1 MICAMRRQYSGDVK
15 YCWPVSC
22 WPAATSHRRNS
33 AFSRPSGC
41 RVMRP
46 VTSACALMVFQLW
59 NCGAWS
65 MLEIF
70 SMKAAWSIGANSPER
85 FRLLVMTW
93 VTPTPTSPSE
103 GVPATKFGIAIG
115 SGATLP
121 SVICSR
127 VCARAKDGSSR
138 PAAAPPIKAWR
149 RLNGKGGRR
158 NDVTDILGLISGNTS
173 AMKHL
178 ARIEGDNDV
187 LPLRIGFIAQHV
199 VGLPL
204 QDGPHRG
211 LGGGLIARRGAARHH
226 FGSCRQPPVFGEP
239 YPHFDHQFLGALGAG
254 LHIPELRQARPHRVK
269 LGLRQGRRGALRRA

>member
-1 MICAMRRQYSGDVK
+1 
-15 YCWPVSC
+15 
-22 WPAATSHRRNS
+22 
-33 AFSRPSGC
+33 
-41 RVMRP
+41 MRP

-70 SMKAAWSIGANSPER
+70 SMKAAWSIGANNPER
-85 FRLLVMTW
+85 FRLLVMTC

-138 PAAAPPIKAWR
+138 PAAAPPIRVLR
-149 RLNGKGGRR
+149 RLNGNAGRR
-158 NDVTDILGLISGNTS
+158 DDVTDIANSFQETS
-173 AMKHL
+173 AAKHL

-199 VGLPL
+199 VGLAL
-204 QDGPHRG
+204 QDGAHRG
-211 LGGGLIARRGAARHH
+211 LGGGLIARRGAARPHPR
-226 FGSCRQPPVFGEP
+226 SCRQPPVFGEP

-254 LHIPELRQARPHRVK
+254 LHIPELR
-269 LGLRQGRRGALRRA
+269 